1 MTHMKGTDDGK
12 TLQVAVS
19 PKPLT
24 EMTDAEIEAWAV
36 TVWESMTG
44 KKAQSPT
51 E

>member
-1 MTHMKGTDDGK
+1 MASTDDGQ
-12 TLQVAVS
+12 TLQVAMS

-24 EMTDAEIEAWAV
+24 EMTDDEIEAWAV